1 LARRTGK
8 HQQRKEEVMNEQELR
23 GLIEAVREG
32 KVTRRDFIGTLLSF
46 GVAAPIAGQLLLH
59 AGIAQAQPTSGYK
72 ATKRGGG
79 GALKVLWWQGA
90 TLLNP
95 HFAVGTKDQDGSRIF
110 YEPLAG
116 WDTDGNL
123 IACLAA
129 EVPTLENG
137 GVSKDG
143 KSVIWKLKRDVQ
155 WHDGKPFTSADVVF
169 NWEYAS
175 DPETSATTIGSYKD
189 VKVQA
194 IDAYTV
200 RVDYA
205 KASPFWADPFVGP
218 RGMIIPKHLFEGYKG
233 AKSRDSPNNLKP
245 VGTGP
250 YKFVDF
256 TPGDMVRGA
265 LNPNYHQPNRPFFDT
280 IEMKGGGD
288 AVSAA
293 RAVLQTGEFDYA
305 WNLQVEDEI
314 LVRLETGGKGR
325 VNIIP
330 GGDIEFILFNFT
342 DPWTEVDG
350 ERSSLKTKHPI
361 LSDPNVREAM
371 NLLVDRASIQQ
382 FIYGRTGIATS
393 NFVNN
398 PQRFRS
404 KNTSFEFNID
414 KANALLD
421 KAGWVKGSDGIRGK
435 DGKKLKFVYQ
445 TSVNQPRQK
454 TQAIVKQAAQKA
466 GIDLELKA
474 ITASVFFSSDVAN
487 PDTFTK
493 FYCDIEMYTTT
504 MTQPD
509 PEIFINQYT
518 SWEAATKANKWQGR
532 NITRW
537 RSDEFDKAFRA
548 AEVELDPV
556 KRIAL
561 FIKMNDLAIQDRA
574 IIPVA
579 SRPRVRAS
587 NLKLKVPESAWDSDF
602 WALQDWYREA

>member
-1 LARRTGK
+1 
-8 HQQRKEEVMNEQELR
+8 MNEQELR
-23 GLIEAVREG
+23 GLIEAVRQG
-32 KVTRRDFIGTLLSF
+32 KVTRRDFIATLLGF

-59 AGIAQAQPTSGYK
+59 AGIAQAQSPSGYR

-79 GALKVLWWQGA
+79 GPLKVLWWQGA

-110 YEPLAG
+110 YEPLAS
-116 WDTDGNL
+116 WDNDGNL
-123 IACLAA
+123 VPVLAA
-129 EVPTLENG
+129 EVPTPENG

-143 KSVIWKLKRDVQ
+143 KTITWKLKKDVQ

-169 NWEYAS
+169 NWEYAA
-175 DPETSATTIGSYKD
+175 DPATSATTIGSYKD
-189 VKVQA
+189 IKCQA
-194 IDAYTV
+194 IDASTV
-200 RVDYA
+200 RVEYA
-205 KASPFWADPFVGP
+205 KPSPFWADPFVSV
-218 RGMIIPKHLFEGYKG
+218 RGMIIPKHLFEAYKG
-233 AKSRDSPNNLKP
+233 AKSREAPNNLKP

-256 TPGDMVRGA
+256 TPGDMVRGV

-314 LVRLETGGKGR
+314 LTRLETGGKGR

-330 GGDIEFILFNFT
+330 AGDIEFILFNFT

-350 ERSSLKTKHPI
+350 ERSSIKTKHPI
-361 LSDPNVREAM
+361 LTDPAVREALA
-371 NLLVDRASIQQ
+371 LLVDRASIQQ
-382 FIYGRTGIATS
+382 FIYGRTGIATA

-404 KNTSFEFNID
+404 KSNKFEFNTD
-414 KANALLD
+414 KAAQLLEN
-421 KAGWVKGSDGIRGK
+421 AGWKTGADGIRAK
-435 DGKKLKFVYQ
+435 DGRKLKFVYQ

-474 ITASVFFSSDVAN
+474 VTASVFFSSDVAN
-487 PDTFTK
+487 PDTYTK
-493 FYCDIEMYTTT
+493 LYCDIQMYTTT
-504 MTQPD
+504 MNQPD
-509 PEIFINQYT
+509 PEIFMNQFA
-518 SWEAATKANKWQGR
+518 SWEYSTKANKWQGR

-537 RSDEFDKAFRA
+537 HSDEYDKAYRA

-556 KRIAL
+556 KRTAL
-561 FIKMNDLAIQDRA
+561 FIRMNDLVVQDRA
-574 IIPVA
+574 IVPVV

-587 NLKLKVPESAWDSDF
+587 NIKLRVPESGWDSDF
-602 WALQDWYREA
+602 WALQDWYREAASAA

>member
-1 LARRTGK
+1 
-8 HQQRKEEVMNEQELR
+8 MNEQELR

-32 KVTRRDFIGTLLSF
+32 RVTRREFVLTLLSF
-46 GVAAPIAGQLLLH
+46 GLAAPIAGQLLMH
-59 AGIAQAQPTSGYK
+59 AGIAQAQTPSTYK
-72 ATKRGGG
+72 PTKRGGG
-79 GALKVLWWQGA
+79 GPVKTLWWQGA

-95 HFAVGTKDQDGSRIF
+95 HFATGTKDQDGSRIF

-116 WDTDGNL
+116 WDNDGNL
-123 IACLAA
+123 IPMLAA
-129 EVPTLENG
+129 EIPTPENG

-143 KSVIWKLKRDVQ
+143 KTIIWKLKKDVQ

-169 NWEYAS
+169 NWEYAA
-175 DPETSATTIGSYKD
+175 DPATAAVTIGSYKD
-189 VKVQA
+189 IKVQA

-200 RVDYA
+200 RVEYA
-205 KASPFWADPFVGP
+205 KPSPFWADPFVSV
-218 RGMIIPKHLFEGYKG
+218 RGMIIPKHLFEPYKG
-233 AKSRDSPNNLKP
+233 AKSRDAPNNLKP

-250 YKFVDF
+250 FKFADF
-256 TPGDMVRGA
+256 TPGDMVRGTI
-265 LNPNYHQPNRPFFDT
+265 NMNYHQPNRPYFDT

-325 VNIIP
+325 VDIIP
-330 GGDIEFILFNFT
+330 GGDIEHIQLNFT

-350 ERSSLKTKHPI
+350 ERASNKTKHPI
-361 LSDPNVREAM
+361 LTDPAVREAIA
-371 NLLVDRASIQQ
+371 LLIDRASVQQ
-382 FIYGRTGIATS
+382 FIYGRTGIATA

-398 PQRFRS
+398 PSRFRS
-404 KNTSFEFNID
+404 KNNTFEFNTA
-414 KANALLD
+414 KASELLD
-421 KAGWVKGSDGIRGK
+421 KAGWKVGTDGIRSK

-474 ITASVFFSSDVAN
+474 VTASVFFSSDFAN
-487 PDTFTK
+487 PDVYTK
-493 FYCDIEMYTTT
+493 FYTDIQMYTTT

-509 PEIFINQYT
+509 AETFMNQFT
-518 SWEAATKANKWQGR
+518 SWEVATKENKWQGR

-537 RSDEFDKAFRA
+537 RSEAYDKLFRA
-548 AEVELDPV
+548 AESELDPV
-556 KRIAL
+556 KRAAL
-561 FIKMNDLAIQDRA
+561 FIEMNELVCGDHAV
-574 IIPVA
+574 IPVVY
-579 SRPRVRAS
+579 RPRVSARANTLRCMTS
-587 NLKLKVPESAWDSDF
+587 GWDTDMGDIR
-602 WALQDWYREA
+602 AWYREV